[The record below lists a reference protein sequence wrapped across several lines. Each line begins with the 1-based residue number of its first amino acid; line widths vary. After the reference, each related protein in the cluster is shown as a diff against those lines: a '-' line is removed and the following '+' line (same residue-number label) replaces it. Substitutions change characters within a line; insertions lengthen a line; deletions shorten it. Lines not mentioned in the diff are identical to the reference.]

1 MQTDLDTHSY
11 QGWYLENLQYQDRLL
26 TLTLEESSTA
36 AGKNN
41 EPKKF
46 LVVFSDTIQFQI
58 YDETDHFENFHLDR
72 DDGVIGKYKS
82 SSLLSYLKSETLLFD
97 TTPGELFHY
106 SVMTGNEFIHVITRQ
121 KPQVFNVT

>member
-1 MQTDLDTHSY
+1 MQTDLDIHSY
-11 QGWYLENLQYQDRLL
+11 QGWYLENLQYRDRLL

-72 DDGVIGKYKS
+72 DDGVIGKYKT
-82 SSLLSYLKSETLLFD
+82 SSLLSYLKNETLIFD